1 MLVVGCA
8 FCVQLVQARSLR
20 GDKPYYNF
28 SMLPQQGKLF
38 ADEDELDEDELFRA
52 PVKSKFGSRC
62 TDFKL
67 TTAFHFPI
75 FLAEGIKNQPYYDDE
90 REPIV
95 DTEDDS
101 EDEIVM
107 LDKRRAEFCD

>member
-62 TDFKL
+62 TDFKI
-67 TTAFHFPI
+67 TKHYFPI
-75 FLAEGIKNQPYYDDE
+75 FFAEGIKNQPYYDDE